1 VNHLAPWVL
10 TVAASTKDQEIA
22 AILSASGPG
31 SPPPEIQNIPMSKG
45 SASPDGPP
53 LSDAPIRHFT
63 GQDPDFEGCNG
74 QPAFPPFNGAV
85 ALIRRGNCTFTE
97 KITNA
102 FNAGAG
108 MVVIR
113 NNQPGTLNMDTTGQP
128 NVPAYSISD
137 QTIGD
142 ALAAF
147 VDANPSDATV
157 DFNPQGTV
165 PVQGDILAD
174 FSLRGPVPAPY
185 QDIQKP
191 DITGP
196 GVNIYAAIP
205 INLGAYGNISGTSMS
220 SPHNAGSAVLVRGVH
235 SDWTVSEV
243 KSAMMMTSFNGGTK
257 EDGTTPWDADDVG
270 NGRIDLTKAALAGL
284 VMDETTQHYLDA
296 NPNTGGDPKTLNL
309 PHVRNM
315 ECTPSCTFTRT
326 VRNTL
331 TSATS
336 WTATGN
342 AITPGFTV
350 DVSPSNFSFTGGL
363 GETQELT
370 ITVTPN
376 TNLTSAVAFGEV
388 VLHAGANG
396 GDAPSG
402 VIIVPDERITVAIE
416 GSTGGA
422 SPTPTPGGSCPPTI
436 TESTSQEITAA
447 NSVACSSDNGITTT
461 ENHYWRAFD
470 MNTFTG
476 GLEYDVT
483 SVSFGIEQATS
494 GTGTGQQLTVNLYAN
509 HGAPFPGGD
518 WQSNLIASAGPLNI
532 PDQSLTIFDQPIT
545 ATVPAGTLELVMEIT
560 NPDGT
565 AAGNAFFVGSNASA
579 ETAPS
584 YLSAVDC
591 GLNDPT
597 PTADI
602 GFPNMHIVFNVNGS
616 CPGGSPTPTPTATA
630 TVTPSVTPTV
640 TPGRPTP
647 TPRPRPTPH
656 PRP

>member
-1 VNHLAPWVL
+1 
-10 TVAASTKDQEIA
+10 
-22 AILSASGPG
+22 
-31 SPPPEIQNIPMSKG
+31 
-45 SASPDGPP
+45 
-53 LSDAPIRHFT
+53 
-63 GQDPDFEGCNG
+63 
-74 QPAFPPFNGAV
+74 
-85 ALIRRGNCTFTE
+85 
-97 KITNA
+97 
-102 FNAGAG
+102 

-147 VDANPSDATV
+147 VDANPTDATV

-315 ECTPSCTFTRT
+315 DCTPSCTFTRT

-350 DVSPSNFSFTGGL
+350 DVSPSSFSFTGGL

-402 VIIVPDERITVAIE
+402 VIIVPDERITVAIK

-602 GFPNMHIVFNVNGS
+602 GFPNMHIVFNVNGT
-616 CPGGSPTPTPTATA
+616 CPGGTPTPTPTATA